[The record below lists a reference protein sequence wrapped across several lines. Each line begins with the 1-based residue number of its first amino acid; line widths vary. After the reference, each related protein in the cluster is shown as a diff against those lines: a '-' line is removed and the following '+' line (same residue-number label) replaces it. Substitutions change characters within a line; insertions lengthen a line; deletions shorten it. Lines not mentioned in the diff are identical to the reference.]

1 MKKIIILSMLFVT
14 ACSHNVNQDFKKNAE
29 RKFNF
34 TYTTEIES
42 TNGKKLELWLPLPK
56 STKVQTISNLVVNSD
71 GLSYTIEEEK
81 THGNKYIYIYHPEG
95 TQNKKIVKFS
105 FDVNRL
111 EHRNLQYSNVNPEKY
126 LGSYSVVPTGSFS
139 KTIKDNNL
147 TSSNVRGIYDYV
159 LSGMHYGKPKE
170 IGDTYYSDPWLSA
183 DGKYG
188 SKSVSRDEI
197 VSLYKKAKNEDG
209 NYTFGNGNS
218 VYACDIGVGNC
229 TDYHSYFLSLSRT
242 LGVPARFHMGFTIP
256 QGDQGKIGGYHC
268 WADFYEEDKGWTPV
282 DISEA
287 DKAPEKKN
295 YFFGTATENR
305 VEMMVGRDFEL
316 KGYDEGLVNL
326 FIYPLLEIED
336 QKSKSFTK
344 SFYYKNI

>member
-1 MKKIIILSMLFVT
+1 MSQLDL
-14 ACSHNVNQDFKKNAE
+14 
-29 RKFNF
+29 
-34 TYTTEIES
+34 
-42 TNGKKLELWLPLPK
+42 
-56 STKVQTISNLVVNSD
+56 
-71 GLSYTIEEEK
+71 
-81 THGNKYIYIYHPEG
+81 
-95 TQNKKIVKFS
+95 
-105 FDVNRL
+105 
-111 EHRNLQYSNVNPEKY
+111 
-126 LGSYSVVPTGSFS
+126 FS

-170 IGDTYYSDPWLSA
+170 IGDTYYSDPKLSA

-197 VSLYKKAKNEDG
+197 VSLYKKAKNEDS

-268 WADFYEEDKGWTPV
+268 WADFYEADKGWTPV

-287 DKAPEKKN
+287 DKAPEKKIT
-295 YFFGTATENR
+295 FFGTATENR